1 MPISY
6 PNSSGVAVTTTTT
19 VAKIVPPYFPATI
32 NTTFPFSVTGT
43 SPVEVGTFFLPSDF
57 LYNLSGSSY
66 YLTVVAFVTGASDA
80 TGSLVL
86 AKNLLDVPVDITYYT
101 PAGPGGPIGPFYTGY
116 KAYDPSQGNIDFTY
130 TFGKNPGDSGYYPV
144 LSAPIE
150 LSCSAA
156 NVTCSVLSIYFS
168 YSGSV

>member
-6 PNSSGVAVTTTTT
+6 PNSSGITVTTT
-19 VAKIVPPYFPATI
+19 VAKNAPPYFPATI

-86 AKNLLDVPVDITYYT
+86 AKNLLDIPVDITIKGHDNIFDFAIRQKASKNFHY
-101 PAGPGGPIGPFYTGY
+101 IIQIFIRMTGIF
-116 KAYDPSQGNIDFTY
+116 DDRISRWLT
-130 TFGKNPGDSGYYPV
+130 
-144 LSAPIE
+144 
-150 LSCSAA
+150 
-156 NVTCSVLSIYFS
+156 
-168 YSGSV
+168 